1 VLLFASELTAPLN
14 WEQTDSL
21 LAYYQPEQ
29 ESLAIESFAETS
41 APSEFQPRNTAL
53 VIPCLAGEVTG
64 GG

>member
-1 VLLFASELTAPLN
+1 VLLFASELTAPLD

-41 APSEFQPRNTAL
+41 APSDFNRAIQL
-53 VIPCLAGEVTG
+53 
-64 GG
+64 